1 MGSFSCGMQDLQL
14 GYVESF
20 YLWHAELS
28 LWHVGSLMYSMQG
41 LFSCNM
47 QDLQLWHMASLVVA
61 CRIVSCGTWDLYL
74 QHVEPLVVAY
84 YLIVACG
91 I

>member
-1 MGSFSCGMQDLQL
+1 MQDLQL
-14 GYVESF
+14 RFVESF
-20 YLWHAELS
+20 YLWHAEPS
-28 LWHVGSLMYSMQG
+28 LWHVGSFTYSMQG
-41 LFSCNM
+41 LFSCNT
-47 QDLQLWHMASLVVA
+47 QDLQLWHVASLVVA